1 MHHWSV
7 LRRKHRSFFSVFYI
21 LYELKFQFSSDEH
34 EDILI
39 PSGPGFQWLMLVLG
53 IHKTLS
59 VQKHYIDIVQLSLLY
74 KIELYLYVHHPM
86 RMANYRFVYG
96 RSLYVH
102 SQGFFQNI

>member
-1 MHHWSV
+1 
-7 LRRKHRSFFSVFYI
+7 
-21 LYELKFQFSSDEH
+21 
-34 EDILI
+34 
-39 PSGPGFQWLMLVLG
+39 MLVLG

-102 SQGFFQNI
+102 SQGFFSKHLSLPPPTHTCACDQRRL